1 LFLIIFSLKNYG
13 LLLAIYKENDSPFIS
28 PPPFTKKHK
37 KEREKTKPT
46 THPKKDKD
54 QHN

>member
-1 LFLIIFSLKNYG
+1 MAYYWQFRKKMTLPS
-13 LLLAIYKENDSPFIS
+13 SS
-28 PPPFTKKHK
+28 PPPLPKKHK